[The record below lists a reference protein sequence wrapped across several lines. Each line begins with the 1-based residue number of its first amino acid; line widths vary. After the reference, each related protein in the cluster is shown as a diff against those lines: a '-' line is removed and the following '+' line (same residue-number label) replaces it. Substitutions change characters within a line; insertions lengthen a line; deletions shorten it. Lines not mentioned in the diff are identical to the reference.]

1 VLLGIDLGTSGLK
14 AGLYDL
20 DGRLLGQGW
29 AANKYLAGPP
39 GWAEQDP
46 RDWWA
51 GCCTAVRA
59 ALAASGRGSGQVRGV
74 GVCGFHHCPVFL
86 GADAEPTRPTIVTH
100 DSRLGASLESL
111 RSGGVLEQV
120 VGLSGSRV
128 VAGHLPPIYHHVLC
142 HDRPALDRMRWLLLA
157 KDYIRFRLT
166 GTIGTEVCDATGT
179 HLVAMPE
186 QSWSTELGRLL
197 QVPLDRLPPIGL
209 PAQVCGEV
217 TAKAALAT
225 GLRPGTPVVF
235 GGGDSHC
242 ALLGLGV
249 AGSGQGGLLLGTNS
263 TLRVS
268 FAGPVRALEY
278 SVWTQQHV
286 VPGHYTVSASSV
298 AGSPVLSWLREL
310 CLGGLNG
317 IDQTAGYR
325 ELEALAAAVPPGCD
339 GLLFQP
345 YLFGERSPF
354 YNPQARGAFLGLA
367 HWHGKGHLARSVM
380 EGVAAAIANCL
391 DSLQA
396 VACARGERIE
406 TLRTAESGGAR
417 LHIWRQIIADSLG
430 MPLEALP
437 VGEPGCLGA
446 ALLAGIGV
454 GAYADL
460 SAAVGQAVPTGSPIW
475 PDAARNLLYRER
487 RELSNAAYRLLE
499 PLLYHQSERMRSV

>member
-20 DGRLLGQGW
+20 GGRLLGQGW
-29 AANKYLAGPP
+29 AANEYLAGPP

-46 RDWWA
+46 RGWWA
-51 GCCTAVRA
+51 GCGAAVRA
-59 ALAASGRGSGQVRGV
+59 VLAASGCSPAQVRGV

-86 GADAEPTRPTIVTH
+86 GADGEPARPTIVTH

-111 RSGGVLEQV
+111 RASGVLKQV
-120 VGLSGSRV
+120 VSLSGSRAM
-128 VAGHLPPIYHHVLC
+128 AGHLPAIYHHVLC
-142 HDRPALDRMRWLLLA
+142 HDRPALDRTRWLLLA
-157 KDYIRFRLT
+157 KDYIRFKLT

-186 QSWSTELGRLL
+186 QDWSAELGRLL

-209 PAQVCGEV
+209 PTQVCGEV
-217 TAKAALAT
+217 TAEAARAT
-225 GLRPGTPVVF
+225 GLRPGTPVVY

-268 FAGPVRALEY
+268 FAGPVRALDY

-286 VPGHYTVSASSV
+286 VPGHYTVSASSM
-298 AGSPVLSWLREL
+298 AGSSVLSWLRER
-310 CLGGLNG
+310 CLGEPNG
-317 IDQTAGYR
+317 GDPAAGYR

-354 YNPQARGAFLGLA
+354 YSPQARGAFLGLA
-367 HWHGKGHLARSVM
+367 HWHGKGHLVRSVM

-396 VACARGERIE
+396 VAFARGERIE

-417 LHIWRQIIADSLG
+417 LPIWRQIIADSLG
-430 MPLEALP
+430 IPLDVLP

-446 ALLAGIGV
+446 ALLAGAGV
-454 GAYADL
+454 GDYADL
-460 SAAVGQAVPTGSPIW
+460 SAAIGQAVPVGNPIW
-475 PDAARNLLYRER
+475 PDAARAVLYRER
-487 RELSNAAYRLLE
+487 RELSNHTYRLLE
-499 PLLYHQSERMRSV
+499 PILYH